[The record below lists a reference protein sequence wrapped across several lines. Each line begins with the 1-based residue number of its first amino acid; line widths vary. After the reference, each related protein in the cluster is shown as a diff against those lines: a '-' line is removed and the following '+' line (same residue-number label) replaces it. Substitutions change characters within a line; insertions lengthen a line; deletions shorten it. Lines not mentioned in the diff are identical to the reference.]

1 MTVVPPPFV
10 LGGPLRRV
18 RSVPWYRA
26 YAPAAA
32 VAALVALPLR
42 GLFAAT
48 GSSMEEGF
56 MLVFPE
62 RLRRGDLPN
71 LDFLHLYGP
80 FSIHVLAGWYAVFG
94 TTLHVERWFGLLQHL
109 AVIAGAM
116 CLARAWG
123 RRIALLVGVV
133 VTLLLITPIGL
144 AALAWEG
151 GVALSTWAVVTAVRA
166 LHVAGPSRTRWAT
179 ASGLLAG
186 AALGFRPDLV
196 LALGLSLGVTVGVVL
211 LRHADDRWRLRRWF
225 VAGLGVGLVPVVVH
239 VLLAGFT
246 AVWQGMVVEPVVQL
260 RPGRELPRPPTFGE
274 LDGALQ
280 GMSEGPYDAPW
291 WGLPSLGADHQI
303 WIWFWVVIAVAIVV
317 PALAWRRFRHPV
329 LLAGSMLGLG
339 MLPQALQRPDSTH
352 LAWGSALSVAML
364 PCLVAEWRSTRPT
377 SHRAASTT
385 VLAAAPLAVLLLVVA
400 PFFTLRPWLFHS
412 RVSVGQKQGG
422 FVVTRDDRWFTFGND
437 ALRRASQPAVDDLA
451 ALSSAGERLFVGPAD
466 LRRTIYS
473 DVAFYHLFPELEP
486 ATYYIEMD
494 PGLADRPGSRL
505 ASDVA
510 SADWVLLTNFWT
522 GWYEPNASIEFGSD
536 EPNRIVA
543 ERFCLVGS
551 YENALVLLY
560 RRCERGDGVD
570 PSTIGIGVE
579 RRADFE
585 RELARRGP
593 DG

>member
-1 MTVVPPPFV
+1 MTTAPPPFV
-10 LGGPLRRV
+10 LGGPLRRD
-18 RSVPWYRA
+18 RSVPLHRA
-26 YAPAAA
+26 LLPAVV
-32 VAALVALPLR
+32 VAAIIAIPLR
-42 GLFAAT
+42 GLFLAT

-62 RLRRGDLPN
+62 RLLRGDLPN
-71 LDFLHLYGP
+71 VDFLHLYGP
-80 FSIHVLAGWYAVFG
+80 FSLHALAGWYALFG
-94 TTLHVERWFGLLQHL
+94 TTLRVERWFGLLQHL
-109 AVIAGAM
+109 AVISGAM

-123 RRIALLVGVV
+123 RSLSLLVGST
-133 VTLLLITPIGL
+133 VTFLLITPIGL

-151 GVALSTWAVVTAVRA
+151 GVALATWSVVAALRA
-166 LHVAGPSRTRWAT
+166 IHVDGTSRTRWA
-179 ASGLLAG
+179 ALSGLLAG

-196 LALGLSLGVTVGVVL
+196 LALGLSVVVTVGIVL
-211 LRHADDRWRLRRWF
+211 LRPVDDRWALRRWF
-225 VAGLGVGLVPVVVH
+225 VGGLGLGLVPVVVH
-239 VLLAGFT
+239 IVLAGPH
-246 AVWQGMVVEPVVQL
+246 AVWQGMVVEPVVHL
-260 RPGRELPRPPTFGE
+260 RPGRALPRPPTFGE

-280 GMSEGPYDAPW
+280 GMSEGPFDAPW

-303 WIWFWVVIAVAIVV
+303 WLWFWVVVAVAVAVPIV
-317 PALAWRRFRHPV
+317 AWWRFRHPV
-329 LLAGSMLGLG
+329 LLAASMLGLG

-352 LAWGSALSVAML
+352 LAWGSALSFAML
-364 PCLVAEWRSTRPT
+364 PCLLAEWHRGRATRPT
-377 SHRAASTT
+377 ERSTFT
-385 VLAAAPLAVLLLVVA
+385 LAAVPVVVLLLVVA

-412 RVSVGQKQGG
+412 RVTIGQKQGG

-437 ALRRASQPAVDDLA
+437 ALRRASQPAVDTLA
-451 ALSSAGERLFVGPAD
+451 AMSEPGERLFVGPAD

-494 PGLADRPGSRL
+494 PGLADRAGSRL
-505 ASDVA
+505 AADLA

-551 YENALVLLY
+551 YEDALVLLY

-570 PSTIGIGVE
+570 PSSLGIGLE

-593 DG
+593 HG